1 MARYTDAVCRLCRR
15 EGRKLYLKGER
26 CESPKCAIN
35 KRNFPPGQHGLARV
49 KQTPYG
55 IQLREKQRA
64 KRIYGVL
71 ERQFRRYFKQAER
84 YRGVTGTNLMQLLER
99 RLDNIV
105 FRLGFATS
113 RSGARQLVTHGH
125 IRVNGRKVDIASY
138 LVRVGQ
144 EVTIKDAL
152 KEHAG
157 IQASLDRASR
167 NGRLG
172 WIDFNIE
179 KLTGKIAVM
188 PTRAEIPTEIEEQL
202 IVELYSK

>member
-113 RSGARQLVTHGH
+113 RSAARQLVTHGH
-125 IRVNGRKVDIASY
+125 IRVDGRKVDIASY

-144 EVTIKDAL
+144 EVAIKDTL

-157 IQASLDRASR
+157 IQASLDRATR

-172 WIDFNIE
+172 WIDFNTE